1 MGPQIAREVAKS
13 HHGRIDVSSTQ
24 KPGTSFIIVLP
35 RELVSSSAQPIL
47 DAQHI
52 DTM

>member
-24 KPGTSFIIVLP
+24 KLGTSFIIILS